1 MSATAEVQSGLEGVV
16 AFATEIAEPD
26 REGGA
31 LRYRGVDIE
40 ELVGNVPFEQVWG
53 LLVDGTLQ
61 PGLPPAEPHPLS
73 VRSGDP
79 RVDVQ
84 SALAMLAPQWG
95 FGQLID
101 ISDEEARDNLARA
114 SVMAL
119 SFVAQSARGIGKPPV
134 PQREID
140 KAKSIPERFLIRWRG
155 EANPDHVKA
164 IDAYWNSAAEHGMN
178 ASTFTARV
186 VASTGADVAA
196 ALSAAVGALSGPL
209 HGGAPSRVLKML
221 DDVAEFGD
229 AEQYVKDVLD
239 SGQRLMGF
247 GHRVYR
253 AEDPRARVL
262 RRTAHEIDAP
272 RVEVAEALEKAALA
286 ELQAR
291 RPDRVLATNVE
302 FWSAV
307 VLDFAEVPPEL
318 FTPMFTCARTAGW
331 SAHIMEQ
338 KREGKLIRPTAK
350 YVGPRRGRCRTC
362 AERIELEVGPASGR
376 GPGTD
381 PHVLREHPGGAEP
394 RPQRAQRGR
403 ASAPSSAA
411 AARLVTVVE
420 RGHDLAR
427 RAGGETR
434 RRRARPGR
442 GGRIDLA
449 GDRPAVGAVVGL
461 GPPAVEHAELQAA
474 VEGRLHAARAAGLQ
488 RRPRQVQ
495 PHVAAAHQPG
505 RRVEVVVVEEHHP
518 LADDLGR
525 LEPEQALQRRAW
537 PPRRADG
544 PCRPGPPAPAGRRP
558 AARAS
563 SPGRGSAGPA
573 ACRWPP
579 GGRTRASATSGSN
592 ARAAAST

>member
-1 MSATAEVQSGLEGVV
+1 MSATADVQSGLEGVV

-26 REGGA
+26 RAGGA

-40 ELVGNVPFEQVWG
+40 ELVGVVPFEQVWG
-53 LLVDGTLQ
+53 LLVDGTLE
-61 PGLPPAEPHPLS
+61 PGLPPAEPFSLG

-95 FGQLID
+95 FRQLID
-101 ISDEEARDNLARA
+101 IDDAEARDNLARA

-134 PQREID
+134 SQREVD
-140 KAKSIPERFLIRWRG
+140 KAQSIPERFLIRWRG
-155 EANPDHVKA
+155 EADPRHVKA

-209 HGGAPSRVLKML
+209 HGGAPSRVLQML
-221 DDVAEFGD
+221 DDVAAAGD
-229 AEQYVKDVLD
+229 AERYVKDVLD

-262 RRTAHEIDAP
+262 RRTAKEIDAP
-272 RVEVAEALEKAALA
+272 RVEVAEALEQAALA

-307 VLDFAEVPPEL
+307 VLDFADVPPQL

-338 KREGKLIRPTAK
+338 KREGRLIRPTAK
-350 YVGPRRGRCRTC
+350 YVGP
-362 AERIELEVGPASGR
+362 P
-376 GPGTD
+376 
-381 PHVLREHPGGAEP
+381 P
-394 RPQRAQRGR
+394 RPLSDVR
-403 ASAPSSAA
+403 
-411 AARLVTVVE
+411 
-420 RGHDLAR
+420 
-427 RAGGETR
+427 
-434 RRRARPGR
+434 
-442 GGRIDLA
+442 
-449 GDRPAVGAVVGL
+449 
-461 GPPAVEHAELQAA
+461 
-474 VEGRLHAARAAGLQ
+474 
-488 RRPRQVQ
+488 
-495 PHVAAAHQPG
+495 
-505 RRVEVVVVEEHHP
+505 
-518 LADDLGR
+518 
-525 LEPEQALQRRAW
+525 
-537 PPRRADG
+537 
-544 PCRPGPPAPAGRRP
+544 
-558 AARAS
+558 
-563 SPGRGSAGPA
+563 
-573 ACRWPP
+573 
-579 GGRTRASATSGSN
+579 
-592 ARAAAST
+592 